1 MSDHKRPEDGWL
13 DGCLDGDLSESE
25 SRDLAAWRRSDER
38 GLRELVD
45 AMLFEQQIRAA
56 VVARE
61 QQAAFQPIGS
71 STIGDMA
78 TDRGLLNRSAS
89 HRRTRDRWAFWSLLS
104 LIVALTVAAATGLGG
119 DLRRLAHSLRLIPA
133 YSRIETKQPS
143 ESAGVPARPTPSQ
156 TSSLPTT
163 NNGPRPNRAEARSAN
178 SGKAGPANRFC
189 RVVWVTRAKG
199 HKVGLS
205 ANETVIAPGDRLGS
219 GHVRLVAGTAEL
231 LFDNGVWAICT
242 GPADLELRGPS
253 HAWLHAGEAVF
264 RVPPAGIGFKL
275 ETKEA
280 VIVDLGT
287 EFGVRAE
294 NVDGP
299 NTGAGTEL
307 QVYEGEVL
315 ANTKPGK
322 PGAVVVPRRVLG
334 GQALRIGDEASDR
347 NLGWPVAARVRALAP
362 QREYLDEDRN
372 ERLASL
378 VMWYYAAESLPCL
391 DLRYGIDF
399 HGRKLNPEGFRGA
412 WKKRT
417 DGLGYTMEYAIPW
430 SLLNVADNPPP
441 RWRHVGM
448 HLSRP
453 LVRPRRAELAWPID

>member
-25 SRDLAAWRRSDER
+25 SRDLAAWLRSDER

-71 STIGDMA
+71 STLGDLA
-78 TDRGLLNRSAS
+78 THRGFLNRNAS

-104 LIVALTVAAATGLGG
+104 LIAALTVAAATGWGG

-133 YSRIETKQPS
+133 YSRKETKQPG
-143 ESAGVPARPTPSQ
+143 ESTGVPTRPTPSQ

-163 NNGPRPNRAEARSAN
+163 NNGPSPNRAEARSAV
-178 SGKAGPANRFC
+178 SGQAGPANRFC
-189 RVVWVTRAKG
+189 RVVWVARAKG
-199 HKVGLS
+199 NKGGLS
-205 ANETVIAPGDRLGS
+205 AHDTAVAPGDRLGS
-219 GHVRLVAGTAEL
+219 GHVRLEAGTAEL
-231 LFDNGVWAICT
+231 LFDNGVRAICT
-242 GPADLELRGPS
+242 GPTDLELRGPS
-253 HAWLHAGEAVF
+253 HAWLHDGEVVF

-275 ETKEA
+275 ETNEA

-294 NVDGP
+294 SVDGP
-299 NTGAGTEL
+299 KPGAGTEL

-322 PGAVVVPRRVLG
+322 TGAVVHQRRVLG
-334 GQALRIGDEASDR
+334 GQALRIGDDAS
-347 NLGWPVAARVRALAP
+347 GGVRELP
-362 QREYLDEDRN
+362 FRP
-372 ERLASL
+372 ERF
-378 VMWYYAAESLPCL
+378 VHE
-391 DLRYGIDF
+391 
-399 HGRKLNPEGFRGA
+399 
-412 WKKRT
+412 
-417 DGLGYTMEYAIPW
+417 
-430 SLLNVADNPPP
+430 
-441 RWRHVGM
+441 
-448 HLSRP
+448 
-453 LVRPRRAELAWPID
+453 